1 MNVSND
7 RINQNF
13 RGKILILSIILLG
26 ASLRLFNVNWDQ
38 GSQLHPDER
47 AIVLSVLELRYPTSF
62 SALLTPESPWNPHF
76 FAYGSLPIYL
86 LKISADIGS
95 NFYPNITKYEEINL
109 LGRVF
114 SGLFDLGTIYV
125 LYRLSRKLFSET
137 ISLLAAL
144 LYALS
149 VLPIQL
155 SHFYAVD
162 TLLTF
167 FVLLTLYRLI
177 CFNEKQSFK
186 NSLLI
191 GVSLGLALTTKISAL
206 ILFAPLTVTLF
217 YTFLSFFPKTS
228 RFSFELSP
236 FISSTKKMSLHMVF
250 MSLSIIVVIM
260 FIQPYMLIDFKN
272 FLDQTKQQAAMTTSA
287 FTFPYTLQYVGKI
300 PYLYELKNI
309 FLWGLGPI
317 LGTLSILGTLFFLYR
332 LLTGK
337 INPKQVTGEV
347 IIISFF
353 LSYFL
358 IVGKFAVG
366 FMRYMLPLYPLF
378 CLFAAV
384 LALRFATSIKK
395 HTVKYPLL
403 FLIPYSLFTILLL
416 VWPLSFLQI
425 YTRNNTRVQASHWIY
440 KHISPDKVLAVEH
453 WDDRLPVKPNVF
465 YPTETL
471 ALYDMD
477 TPGKWEKINAQLKR
491 TDYLIIASNRLYT
504 PLSNLTNCETLPPA
518 SCYQMTAK
526 YYQDLLT
533 GKRGF
538 NKVAEFTSF
547 PTIPLLNLPL
557 DDQSSDE
564 SFTVYDHPKVMI
576 FKRQ

>member
-1 MNVSND
+1 MSNND
-7 RINQNF
+7 HKNQNIK
-13 RGKILILSIILLG
+13 GKVLLLSIILLG

-47 AIVLSVLELRYPTSF
+47 AIVLSVLELHYPTSF

-167 FVLLTLYRLI
+167 FILLTLYRLI

-206 ILFAPLTVTLF
+206 ILLAPVTVTLF
-217 YTFLSFFPKTS
+217 CTFFTFFPKTS
-228 RFSFELSP
+228 RFSFELAP

-260 FIQPYMLIDFKN
+260 FVQPYMLIDFKN

-395 HTVKYPLL
+395 HTVKYPFL

-425 YTRNNTRVQASHWIY
+425 YTRNNTRVQATNWIY
-440 KHISPDKVLAVEH
+440 NHIPPDKVLAVEH